1 MDLTKKILWIIA
13 ATVLMTQ
20 NAHAQ
25 SFTWTQSTDGNVWR
39 QSKVKTTKDKA
50 SIVDAAVKTDEE
62 GMAFKSW
69 GTCFNELGWD
79 ALNTLPAT
87 EQEKVLQMLFS
98 PQGDLKFTI
107 GRIPMN
113 ANDYARSWYS
123 CDTLD
128 GDFGLRFFNV
138 DRDMKTLIPYIHR
151 AQKYN
156 SNMTFWISP
165 WSPPTWMK
173 TNHHYAQSSTPTNGL
188 KKELEAP
195 TFKVDQ
201 MIMDSRY
208 LDTYAHYFCK
218 FIDAYKSQN
227 IHITKVM
234 YQNEAYSFTPY
245 PGCTWTAKASAL
257 FNGKYLGPT
266 LARLHPDVALY
277 IGTFNTNHKD
287 IVDSIIGN
295 PEVMKYAK
303 GVTFQWEGGQIVA
316 AIRAKYPQYKYM
328 QSESECGW
336 GDFSWKAAEHTFGL
350 ICHYHAAGCDTYTF
364 WNAIIADDGSST
376 WGWKQNGLIH
386 VNSKSKTYVLTP
398 EYYAAKH
405 FCYYIQDGTQLIANC
420 DIDGKEPIMVFKT
433 NEHNILVIAG
443 NFTNQAKPMTI
454 KIGKRYLHVILS
466 PHSFNTFSGNK

>member
-1 MDLTKKILWIIA
+1 MNLNIKFLWLIA

-20 NAHAQ
+20 NAHTQ
-25 SFTWTQSTDGNVWR
+25 SFTWTQSTNGNVWR
-39 QSKVKTTKDKA
+39 QSKVKMTKDKA
-50 SIVDAAVKTDEE
+50 SIVDVAVKTDEV
-62 GMAFKSW
+62 GIAFKSW

-87 EQEKVLQMLFS
+87 EQENVLRMLFS

-123 CDTLD
+123 CDSID

-138 DRDMKTLIPYIHR
+138 DRDMQTLIPYIHR
-151 AQKYN
+151 AQKYDP
-156 SNMTFWISP
+156 NMTFWISP

-173 TNHHYAQSSTPTNGL
+173 TNRHYAQSSTPTNGL
-188 KKELEAP
+188 RKELEAP

-201 MIMDSRY
+201 IIMDERY
-208 LDTYAHYFCK
+208 LDCYARYFCK

-227 IHITKVM
+227 IPITQVM

-245 PGCTWTAKASAL
+245 PGCTWTAKASIL
-257 FNGKYLGPT
+257 FNSKYLGPT
-266 LARLHPDVALY
+266 LARLHPEVALY
-277 IGTFNTNHKD
+277 IGTFNTNRKD

-316 AIRAKYPQYKYM
+316 AMRAKYSNYEYM
-328 QSESECGW
+328 MSESECGW
-336 GDFSWKAAEHTFGL
+336 GDFSWKAAEHTFSL
-350 ICHYHAAGCDTYTF
+350 MCHYLSAGCTTYTF
-364 WNAIIADDGSST
+364 WNSIIADDGSST

-386 VNSKSKTYVLTP
+386 VDSKSKTYVLTP

-405 FCYYIQDGTQLIANC
+405 FSHFVTKGTQLITNS
-420 DIDGKEPIMVFKT
+420 DTDGKKPIMIFRT
-433 NEHNILVIAG
+433 NNGKILIIAG
-443 NFTNQAKPMTI
+443 NFNDETKPMNI
-454 KIGKRYLHVILS
+454 KIMDKNLSVIL
-466 PHSFNTFSGNK
+466 PAHSFNTFIMN